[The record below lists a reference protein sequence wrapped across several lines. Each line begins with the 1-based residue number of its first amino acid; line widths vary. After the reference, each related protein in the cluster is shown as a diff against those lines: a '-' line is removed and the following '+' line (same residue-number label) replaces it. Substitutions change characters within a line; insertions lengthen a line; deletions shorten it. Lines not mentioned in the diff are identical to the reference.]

1 MTPYFSA
8 AGHWKYARESIC
20 YLRSMEKL
28 SGDIFH
34 KFMKGE
40 HVMRHQKGLWN
51 GIWSDM
57 MIETT
62 YMKYG

>member
-1 MTPYFSA
+1 MIPYFSA
-8 AGHWKYARESIC
+8 ARHWKYARECIC

-28 SGDIFH
+28 SGDILH
-34 KFMKGE
+34 KFMTGE